1 VAGFCVRK
9 ATFLAAQLQ
18 FLSSQASHLVVVA
31 SFFLFVPATVFA
43 GFPPV
48 VVGHVAA
55 ARRGCPISRRC
66 APLGPT
72 NRETHRPAVTGK
84 YGGLGPP
91 WGTGNRSRGAPR
103 AAAEPREHGRLA
115 RSTPVLR
122 ETPWMLDSAKDLA
135 HLPLT
140 HPGGRVPRPPKG
152 HTSRDCSRPPPNR
165 EQKSCHAARH
175 APYPS
180 RPSSFVLFFLVLLP
194 GKSRRPARCLRNY
207 CPVPK

>member
-1 VAGFCVRK
+1 MG
-9 ATFLAAQLQ
+9 
-18 FLSSQASHLVVVA
+18 ASA
-31 SFFLFVPATVFA
+31 
-43 GFPPV
+43 
-48 VVGHVAA
+48 
-55 ARRGCPISRRC
+55 
-66 APLGPT
+66 
-72 NRETHRPAVTGK
+72 
-84 YGGLGPP
+84 PP

-194 GKSRRPARCLRNY
+194 GKSRRPARCLRDY
-207 CPVPK
+207 CPVPKWGGAAASAAPTKLFLPPSLPLLTCPPGCHSRGPLVCGGLGT